1 MAKSHWT
8 KRLRS
13 RYTVRFGDQ
22 NMEGE
27 NQMLGFITDDPQ
39 TPDFIAHVIQVSL
52 SPIFLLTALGTLL
65 SVFSLRLA
73 RVADKVDAI
82 SLLTKTASADE
93 VRALSL
99 QLVHF
104 RHRSHALDVAIVL
117 AAIGGGA
124 TCASVLTLYVG
135 ALRDLTAATVLFG
148 LFGLAILCAI
158 GAITAF
164 TVASSKIGAF
174 LPTSVWSSK
183 KILM

>member
-1 MAKSHWT
+1 M
-8 KRLRS
+8 
-13 RYTVRFGDQ
+13 FGF
-22 NMEGE
+22 E
-27 NQMLGFITDDPQ
+27 TDNSP
-39 TPDFIAHVIQVSL
+39 TPDLVAHVIQVSL

-82 SLLTKTASADE
+82 SQATKGASADE
-93 VRALSL
+93 SRALSL

-104 RHRSHALDVAIVL
+104 RHRSLALDVAIVL
-117 AAIGGGA
+117 AGIGGAA

-135 ALRDLTAATVLFG
+135 ALRDLTAATVLFA

-164 TVASSKIGAF
+164 TVEMLLSSIGIRNKVAEGRR
-174 LPTSVWSSK
+174 LAAATESEAPEGVEPEPETGPND
-183 KILM
+183 

>member
-1 MAKSHWT
+1 M
-8 KRLRS
+8 
-13 RYTVRFGDQ
+13 FGF
-22 NMEGE
+22 E
-27 NQMLGFITDDPQ
+27 TDSPP
-39 TPDFIAHVIQVSL
+39 TPDLVAHIIQVSL
-52 SPIFLLTALGTLL
+52 SPVFLLTALGTLL

-82 SLLTKTASADE
+82 SEATKCASVDE
-93 VRALSL
+93 ARVLSL

-117 AAIGGGA
+117 AGIGGVA

-135 ALRDLTAATVLFG
+135 ALRDITAATVLFA

-164 TVASSKIGAF
+164 TVEMLLSSIGIRNKVAEGRRQAAATEAEA
-174 LPTSVWSSK
+174 PEGVEPQQDSGANG
-183 KILM
+183 

>member
-1 MAKSHWT
+1 M
-8 KRLRS
+8 
-13 RYTVRFGDQ
+13 D
-22 NMEGE
+22 GE

-164 TVASSKIGAF
+164 TVEMLLSSIGIRSKVAEGRR
-174 LPTSVWSSK
+174 LAAATEAEAPDSVEPQQDAGSNS
-183 KILM
+183 

>member
-1 MAKSHWT
+1 
-8 KRLRS
+8 
-13 RYTVRFGDQ
+13 V
-22 NMEGE
+22 
-27 NQMLGFITDDPQ
+27 LGFETEN
-39 TPDFIAHVIQVSL
+39 TPNPDLVAHIIQVSL

-73 RVADKVDAI
+73 RVADKVEAI
-82 SLLTKTASADE
+82 SQAAKCASADE
-93 VRALSL
+93 ARILSR

-117 AAIGGGA
+117 AGIGGVA

-135 ALRDLTAATVLFG
+135 ALRDITAASILFA

-164 TVASSKIGAF
+164 TVEMLLSSIGIRNQVAEGRRLAAATEAETPEGVEPQDDSGASN
-174 LPTSVWSSK
+174 
-183 KILM
+183 